1 MRRLLFSVDGQH
13 LAKQG
18 DFSGITAGSKG
29 YLKCCFGV
37 DSSD

>member
-13 LAKQG
+13 IAKQG

-29 YLKCCFGV
+29 YLKHWSALRLC
-37 DSSD
+37 